1 MNSPGA
7 NDDRIPVVIA
17 HSGGKD
23 SLLALHRLPAIYRP
37 VALLTHVQGSQ
48 DRVTT
53 HGVRRHLIEQQAAAL
68 GLPLHR
74 IELPDAPSNAEYE
87 ARIAAGLE
95 PFRRAGIRHV
105 VYGDLF
111 LEEIRA
117 YRDAHLARL
126 GMQALY
132 PLWGQDTAEL
142 AQAVIRD
149 GFRAIIVC
157 VDTTQL
163 DAAFAGREL
172 DAACLRDLPA
182 GVDPCGENGEFHT
195 FVYDAPLFRAPI
207 PVTIGARFWRADRFC
222 LCDLE

>member
-1 MNSPGA
+1 MNVPGVT
-7 NDDRIPVVIA
+7 DDRIPVVIA

-23 SLLALHRLPAIYRP
+23 SLLALQRLPAVYRP
-37 VALLTHVQGSQ
+37 VALITHMQRSQ
-48 DRVTT
+48 ERISM
-53 HGVRRHLIEQQAAAL
+53 HGVRRRLIEQQAAAL
-68 GLPLHR
+68 GLPLHL
-74 IELPDAPSNAEYE
+74 IELPDAPTNAEYE

-95 PFRRAGIRHV
+95 PFQRAGIRHI

-111 LEEIRA
+111 LADIRA

-142 AQAVIRD
+142 ARAFIRD

-172 DAACLRDLPA
+172 DAACLRDLPT

-195 FVYDAPLFRAPI
+195 FVYDAPLFSAPI
-207 PVTIGARFWRADRFC
+207 PVTIGARFWRDDRFC